1 MKHSISFD
9 LLSFDPEIK
18 CTCRRLSR
26 GRRKALH
33 DQQLIM
39 IDKAVQEKGDAR
51 LTRDYFYS

>member
-1 MKHSISFD
+1 MKHSRSFD

-18 CTCRRLSR
+18 CACTRLYK

-33 DQQLIM
+33 EQQLIM

-51 LTRDYFYS
+51 LSRDYVYS